1 MNESFATSYREALN
15 AMELRGPRG
24 LHTLA
29 ASMADD
35 PSMVADDDSL
45 SAYLTTADPDD
56 ALRRDLAVRLA
67 TWDADENAAWTDN
80 TEPNTRARRTR
91 ITSLLGMGEKAA
103 ALLLDR
109 FPVATTEITVIDG
122 DWTPWYSESI
132 RRDRDFYWGH
142 YAHHLLHT
150 RGFSG
155 DAVAGLDAATTKVVE
170 RLADP
175 SRIERHQAKGLVV
188 GYVQSGKTA
197 NFTGVIAKAI
207 DAGYRLIVVLTGS
220 TDLLRTQTQRRL
232 DMELVGRENLLRGIS
247 EHDIEAFDYHSD
259 RDWLDNKFVRHG
271 IRPSD
276 AGQPDIVRLT
286 TRDFDYRSLQQGI
299 SALDFERR
307 DRTRPLYD
315 PINLAGSDARL
326 VVVKK
331 NGTVLAKLVKDLGKI
346 TTRLADIPALIIDDE
361 SDQASPNTSN
371 PKKWQEDQKERTTI
385 NKRIGEL
392 LASLPRCQ
400 YVGYTATPFAN
411 VFIDPSDAEDI
422 FPSNFLIS
430 LDRPVGYMG
439 AAEFQ
444 DLDVDFG
451 EASATFATSNEKA
464 HVRPLLDDADN
475 DSELREALDAF
486 VLTGAVK
493 LFRQERGVAHFRHH
507 TMLVHHAM
515 QRAVHSEKAA
525 EVRALWAK
533 AGYFAPASGDRLR
546 KLYEEDILPVSQA
559 LAPEDGMPSSY
570 EELTPYVAR
579 AVRQIG
585 RSGDPVIV
593 VNSDKSL
600 ENEEIDFDQRPVWR
614 ILVGGN
620 SLARGFTI
628 EGLTVSYYRRA
639 TKQQDTLMQ
648 MGRWFGFRPHYRDL
662 VRLYITPSLHMAFE
676 ASCRDED
683 HFRTELRRY
692 ATPVDGKP
700 QLTPAQVPP
709 LVAQHLKW
717 LRPTATNKM
726 YNAEL
731 AERRSPGIAVEPRRW
746 PSDPRLIDANTKAFQ
761 PLLDAATTQARLHG
775 HMSITPDG
783 SAACAEWDY
792 NAWIGR
798 VSHPVLL
805 SVLQSIRLV
814 PDDALAPDLR
824 WLASLTTDQIDGWV
838 VIFPQ
843 QVGQGTNRR
852 VLGHEPISVFART
865 RQKTDYY
872 GGISK
877 VEHRGPAELIKRG
890 RADIGEEPARRLV
903 QARSG
908 SILVYPTVDRSQGAS
923 NSVPGEANEELK
935 PGQVTMAFRLV
946 APLTAVGRDNRLV
959 LFTAKVTSRR
969 GDAIVDKAGA

>member
-15 AMELRGPRG
+15 AMELRGPRR
-24 LHTLA
+24 LHALA
-29 ASMADD
+29 GSMADD
-35 PSMVADDDSL
+35 SSIIADDDTLCAHL
-45 SAYLTTADPDD
+45 SAAEPDD
-56 ALRRDLAVRLA
+56 ALRKDMAVRLA
-67 TWDADENAAWTDN
+67 TWDASEDAAWADDTELN
-80 TEPNTRARRTR
+80 TPERRARVV
-91 ITSLLGMGEKAA
+91 SLLGLGEKAA

-109 FPVATTEITVIDG
+109 FPIATTDVTVIDG
-122 DWTPWYSESI
+122 DWTPWYSDSI

-142 YAHHLLHT
+142 YRSHLLHT

-155 DAVAGLDAATTKVVE
+155 DAVAALDAATTKVVE

-175 SRIERHQAKGLVV
+175 SRADRHQAKGLVV

-207 DAGYRLIVVLTGS
+207 DAGYRLIIVLTGS
-220 TDLLRTQTQRRL
+220 TDLLRAQTQRRL
-232 DMELVGRENLLRGIS
+232 DMELVGRENLLRGVS
-247 EHDIEAFDYHSD
+247 EDDTEAFDYHSD

-307 DRTRPLYD
+307 DRTKPLYD
-315 PINLAGSDARL
+315 SANLAASDARL

-331 NGTVLAKLVKDLGKI
+331 NGIVLGKLVKDLGKI
-346 TTRLADIPALIIDDE
+346 TARLAEIPALIIDDE

-371 PKKWQEDQKERTTI
+371 PRKWHEDQKERTTI

-392 LASLPRCQ
+392 LVSLPRCQ

-422 FPSNFLIS
+422 FPSSFLIS
-430 LDRPVGYMG
+430 LDRPAGYMG

-444 DLDVDFG
+444 DIDVDFS
-451 EASATFATSNEKA
+451 EAVPDFANSNEKA
-464 HVRPLLDDADN
+464 HVRHLLDDPDEE
-475 DSELREALDAF
+475 SHLRQAIDAF

-493 LFRQERGVAHFRHH
+493 LFRRERGVGDFRHH

-515 QRAVHSEKAA
+515 QRAVHSERAA
-525 EVRALWAK
+525 NVRSLWAN
-533 AGYFAPASGDRLR
+533 AGYFAPASGERLR
-546 KLYEEDILPVSQA
+546 RLFEEDILPVSLA
-559 LAPEDGMPSSY
+559 LAPDDGMPATY
-570 EELTPYVAR
+570 EELTPYVAQ
-579 AVRQIG
+579 AVRNIG
-585 RSGDPVIV
+585 QGGDPVIV

-662 VRLYITPSLHMAFE
+662 VRLYITPSLHTAFE
-676 ASCRDED
+676 ASCRDEE
-683 HFRTELRRY
+683 HFRAELRRY
-692 ATPVDGKP
+692 AAPVNGEP

-709 LVAQHLKW
+709 LVAQHLTW
-717 LRPTATNKM
+717 LKPTATNKM

-746 PSDPRLIDANTKAFQ
+746 PSDTSLIEANTKAFQ
-761 PLLDAATTQARLHG
+761 PILDAATTRARLHG
-775 HMSITPDG
+775 QISG
-783 SAACAEWDY
+783 SEGFDKDAQWNYD
-792 NAWIGR
+792 AWVGR

-805 SVLQSIRLV
+805 SVLRSIRLV
-814 PDDALAPDLR
+814 PEDALLPDLR
-824 WLASLTTDQIDGWV
+824 WLSSLTPDQIDGWV

-843 QVGQGTNRR
+843 QVGSEARR
-852 VLGHEPISVFART
+852 RILGHEPISVSARD
-865 RQKTDYY
+865 RVKADYY
-872 GGISK
+872 SALSE
-877 VEHRGPAELIKRG
+877 VSHRGPIERIKRG
-890 RADIGEEPARRLV
+890 RDEIGDEPVRQFVR
-903 QARSG
+903 ARSG
-908 SILVYPTVDRSQGAS
+908 TILVYPTVDRVSKPGV
-923 NSVPGEANEELK
+923 SVSGGENDELK

-946 APLTAVGRDNRLV
+946 APMTAVGRDNRLV
-959 LFTAKVTSRR
+959 LFTTRVTSRR
-969 GDAIVDKAGA
+969 DAPIVDKD